1 MSHAKEL
8 PKIIEK
14 SADDIDS
21 IIAQVMTS
29 NLTDDTKVFV
39 ISAINLVVEA

>member
-14 SADDIDS
+14 SANDIDS
-21 IIAQVMTS
+21 IIAEVITS
-29 NLTDDTKVFV
+29 NLTDDAKEFV
-39 ISAINLVVEA
+39 ISAINFSL